1 MSIVKLSNRGV
12 RNVSEFGSLAP
23 GSMVFIKKV
32 TASSDGDI
40 SFVDGTSDVVL
51 DDTYKEYIFT
61 YNNMHPS
68 ADAAKFLFQG
78 NAAGGSG
85 YNETITSTFFYA
97 YHAEA
102 DDEANM
108 SYYGGGDQAQG
119 TAFQR
124 LGSGGVGTDNDQS
137 ASGYLHLFNPSSTT
151 FVKHFI
157 AVTNMAHASDISVQN
172 FMAGYFNTT
181 AAITAIQFKFD
192 TGNIDAG
199 DICLYGIK

>member
-23 GSMVFIKKV
+23 GSMVFIKNV

-68 ADAAKFLFQG
+68 VDAAKFLFQG

-102 DDEANM
+102 DD
-108 SYYGGGDQAQG
+108 
-119 TAFQR
+119 
-124 LGSGGVGTDNDQS
+124 
-137 ASGYLHLFNPSSTT
+137 
-151 FVKHFI
+151 
-157 AVTNMAHASDISVQN
+157 
-172 FMAGYFNTT
+172 
-181 AAITAIQFKFD
+181 
-192 TGNIDAG
+192 
-199 DICLYGIK
+199 